1 MLVTS
6 KQPKQP
12 SFENLV
18 VYQSLGNF
26 SKTRFIKI
34 NRSFTKETSDSKM
47 VLVWVYSQL
56 TPIDTKCT
64 KY

>member
-1 MLVTS
+1 MKTFPS
-6 KQPKQP
+6 KMVIGDLI
-12 SFENLV
+12 FC
-18 VYQSLGNF
+18 
-26 SKTRFIKI
+26 
-34 NRSFTKETSDSKM
+34 FTKETSDNKM